1 MYFIIEFISTYKNSQ
16 LFIRAKNNL
25 KFFAQ
30 KSTQKWRI
38 FMKYHDYLN
47 TIQNA
52 NLMPDMNF
60 LATLRPIPKEN
71 MDNLNLP
78 KELIT
83 FLTQIGLP
91 SQVLLIREP
100 EEMESQD
107 VYTYYFPL
115 EKFYIKKIEND
126 TYLSIGG
133 WKSKCIYNQ
142 TMEETITEISEDISG
157 EYLVHITT
165 GEVWYI
171 NNANLELSENCW
183 KLTDSDLELQFINSS
198 VEQFILSMACWKQF
212 YPQFEKK
219 YLEVDGDLEY
229 IFEHEELYEPF
240 LNVMELLDKKA
251 IENELNYWR
260 FMCDLSLY

>member
-1 MYFIIEFISTYKNSQ
+1 M
-16 LFIRAKNNL
+16 
-25 KFFAQ
+25 
-30 KSTQKWRI
+30 RI
-38 FMKYHDYLN
+38 LMKYNDLLH
-47 TIQNA
+47 TIQNVCLTP
-52 NLMPDMNF
+52 NLDF
-60 LATLRPIPKEN
+60 LLELRPIPKEN
-71 MDNLNLP
+71 FNGINLP
-78 KELIT
+78 KELVN

-107 VYTYYFPL
+107 VYTYFFPL
-115 EKFYIKKIEND
+115 EKFYTKKIEKD

-142 TMEETITEISEDISG
+142 TIGETVTKISEDISG

-171 NNANLELSENCW
+171 NNANLELSKKDENCW

-198 VEQFILSMACWKQF
+198 VEQFVLSMACWKQF
-212 YPQFEKK
+212 YPQFEEK

-229 IFEHEELYEPF
+229 IFEHEELYKPF

-251 IENELNYWR
+251 MENEFNYWR

>member
-1 MYFIIEFISTYKNSQ
+1 MN
-16 LFIRAKNNL
+16 
-25 KFFAQ
+25 FAYVQ
-30 KSTQKWRI
+30 KQRRNGD
-38 FMKYHDYLN
+38 FMKYNDLLN
-47 TIQNA
+47 MIQNA
-52 NLMPDMNF
+52 CLTPDLNF
-60 LATLRPIPKEN
+60 LATLHPIPKEN
-71 MDNLNLP
+71 FDGINIP
-78 KELIT
+78 KELLT

-115 EKFYIKKIEND
+115 EKFYTKKIEKD
-126 TYLSIGG
+126 MYLSIGG
-133 WKSKCIYNQ
+133 WKSTCTYNQ
-142 TMEETITEISEDISG
+142 TMEESVLQINEDISG
-157 EYLVHITT
+157 EYLVHTIN

-171 NNANLELSENCW
+171 NNANLELSEDGW

-198 VEQFILSMACWKQF
+198 VEQFVLSMACWKQF

-229 IFEHEELYEPF
+229 IFEHEELYAPF
-240 LNVMELLDKKA
+240 LNTMELLDKKA
-251 IENELNYWR
+251 IENELNYWC

>member
-1 MYFIIEFISTYKNSQ
+1 
-16 LFIRAKNNL
+16 
-25 KFFAQ
+25 
-30 KSTQKWRI
+30 
-38 FMKYHDYLN
+38 MKYKDLFN

-52 NLMPDMNF
+52 CLTPDSNF
-60 LATLRPIPKEN
+60 LATLRPFPKEN
-71 MDNLNLP
+71 FNDINLP

-100 EEMESQD
+100 EELESQD

-126 TYLSIGG
+126 IYLSIGG
-133 WKSKCIYNQ
+133 WKSICTYSQ
-142 TMEETITEISEDISG
+142 SMGETVTQINEDISG

-171 NNANLELSENCW
+171 NNANLELSENGW

-198 VEQFILSMACWKQF
+198 IEQFVLSMACWKQF

-229 IFEHEELYEPF
+229 IFEHDELYEPF
-240 LNVMELLDKKA
+240 LNVMKLLDKKA
-251 IENELNYWR
+251 IENELNYWC

>member
-1 MYFIIEFISTYKNSQ
+1 
-16 LFIRAKNNL
+16 
-25 KFFAQ
+25 
-30 KSTQKWRI
+30 
-38 FMKYHDYLN
+38 MKYKDLLH
-47 TIQNA
+47 TIQHA
-52 NLMPDMNF
+52 CLTPDAHF

-71 MDNLNLP
+71 IDGLNLP
-78 KELIT
+78 KELIA

-91 SQVLLIREP
+91 PQVLLVREP

-107 VYTYYFPL
+107 VYTYFFPL
-115 EKFYIKKIEND
+115 EKFYTKKIEND

-133 WKSKCIYNQ
+133 WKSTCIYNQ
-142 TMEETITEISEDISG
+142 TTGETVTEIREDISG

-171 NNANLELSENCW
+171 NNANLELSEDGW

-198 VEQFILSMACWKQF
+198 VEQFVLSMACWKQF

-240 LNVMELLDKKA
+240 FNTMELLDKKA
-251 IENELNYWR
+251 MEDELNYWR

>member
-1 MYFIIEFISTYKNSQ
+1 MFIEKFIKIRLIITNSHGKAG
-16 LFIRAKNNL
+16 F
-25 KFFAQ
+25 
-30 KSTQKWRI
+30 
-38 FMKYHDYLN
+38 FMKYHNLLN

-52 NLMPDMNF
+52 CLTPDFNF
-60 LATLRPIPKEN
+60 LTTLRPIPKEN
-71 MDNLNLP
+71 FNSLNLP

-83 FLTQIGLP
+83 FLTQVGLP
-91 SQVLLIREP
+91 AQVLLIREP

-107 VYTYYFPL
+107 VYTYFFPL
-115 EKFYIKKIEND
+115 EKFYTKKIEND

-142 TMEETITEISEDISG
+142 IIGETVNEISEDISG
-157 EYLVHITT
+157 EYFVHLST
-165 GEVWYI
+165 GEVRYI
-171 NNANLELSENCW
+171 NNANLELSEDGW

-198 VEQFILSMACWKQF
+198 VEQFVLSMACWKQF
-212 YPQFEKK
+212 YPQFEQK

-240 LNVMELLDKKA
+240 LNTMELLDKKA
-251 IENELNYWR
+251 IENEFNYWR